1 MEDFFIK
8 LYRPSVERLMQKKV
22 VYTTKVVLN
31 WQSWCLALNEKISTE
46 NKILFFEL
54 TSQLTWIVIYL
65 KFLLSLQSIYI

>member
-31 WQSWCLALNEKISTE
+31 
-46 NKILFFEL
+46 
-54 TSQLTWIVIYL
+54 
-65 KFLLSLQSIYI
+65 